1 MSKSM
6 TRHFDLGCLNQR
18 LACENKSLLV
28 STLYSYIV
36 ILLNILHDNEITHL

>member
-1 MSKSM
+1 MCKSM
-6 TRHFDLGCLNQR
+6 TRHFDLGYLNQK

-36 ILLNILHDNEITHL
+36 ILNILHDNEITHL